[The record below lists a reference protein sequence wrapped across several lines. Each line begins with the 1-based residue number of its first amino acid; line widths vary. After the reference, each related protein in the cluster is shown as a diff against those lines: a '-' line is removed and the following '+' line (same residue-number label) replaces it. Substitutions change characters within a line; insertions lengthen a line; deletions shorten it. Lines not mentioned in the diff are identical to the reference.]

1 MKYAVLAK
9 QNKKKDGRYIQFC
22 DDCCYDGF
30 PYPLYKF
37 TLEEAHR
44 IAEQMKNHYCYVIE
58 IIGEDG
64 VVAEKINWLKMKTFN
79 YVKTPKP
86 ATVTVNEPS
95 AEISSVQTVE
105 NKLLK
110 KPNIKFSKALMLK
123 NLKKFGCHK

>member
-9 QNKKKDGRYIQFC
+9 QNEKKDGRYIQFC

-30 PYPLYKF
+30 PYPRYKF

-79 YVKTPKP
+79 YVKNPKP

>member
-9 QNKKKDGRYIQFC
+9 QNEKKNGRYIQFC

-79 YVKTPKP
+79 YVKNPKP
-86 ATVTVNEPS
+86 ATVTVNAPS
-95 AEISSVQTVE
+95 GEISSAQTAD

-110 KPNIKFSKALMLK
+110 KPNIKFSKALILK

>member
-9 QNKKKDGRYIQFC
+9 QNEKKDGRYIQFC

>member
-9 QNKKKDGRYIQFC
+9 QNEKKDGRYIQFC

-79 YVKTPKP
+79 YVKNPKP
-86 ATVTVNEPS
+86 ATVTVNAPS
-95 AEISSVQTVE
+95 AEISSAQTAD

-110 KPNIKFSKALMLK
+110 KPNIKFSKALILK
-123 NLKKFGCHK
+123 NFKKFGCHK

>member
-9 QNKKKDGRYIQFC
+9 QNEKKDGRYIQFC

-86 ATVTVNEPS
+86 TTVTVNEPS

>member
-9 QNKKKDGRYIQFC
+9 QNEKKDGRYIQFC

-79 YVKTPKP
+79 YVKNPKP

-95 AEISSVQTVE
+95 AEISSAQTAD

-110 KPNIKFSKALMLK
+110 KPNIKFSKALILK

>member
-9 QNKKKDGRYIQFC
+9 QNEKKDGRYIQFC

-64 VVAEKINWLKMKTFN
+64 VVAEKINWIKMKTFN
-79 YVKTPKP
+79 YVKNPKP
-86 ATVTVNEPS
+86 ATVTVNVPS
-95 AEISSVQTVE
+95 AEIASVQTLE

-110 KPNIKFSKALMLK
+110 KPNIKFSKALMIK

>member
-9 QNKKKDGRYIQFC
+9 QNEKKDGRYIQFC

-79 YVKTPKP
+79 YVKNPKP

-110 KPNIKFSKALMLK
+110 KPNIKFSKALILK

>member
-9 QNKKKDGRYIQFC
+9 QNGKKDGRYIQFC

-44 IAEQMKNHYCYVIE
+44 IAEQMNNNYCYVIE

>member
-9 QNKKKDGRYIQFC
+9 QNEKKDGRYIQFC

-79 YVKTPKP
+79 YVKNPKP
-86 ATVTVNEPS
+86 ATVTVNAPS
-95 AEISSVQTVE
+95 AEIASVQTVE
-105 NKLLK
+105 NKPLK
-110 KPNIKFSKALMLK
+110 KPNIKFSKALILK
-123 NLKKFGCHK
+123 NIKKFGCHK

>member
-9 QNKKKDGRYIQFC
+9 QNEKKDGRYIQFC

-37 TLEEAHR
+37 TLEEAHC

-79 YVKTPKP
+79 YVKNPKP

-95 AEISSVQTVE
+95 NEFSSVQTVE

-110 KPNIKFSKALMLK
+110 KPNIKFSKALMIK

>member
-9 QNKKKDGRYIQFC
+9 QNEKKDGRYIQFC

-64 VVAEKINWLKMKTFN
+64 VVAEKINWIKMKT
-79 YVKTPKP
+79 TPKSG
-86 ATVTVNEPS
+86 TVTVNAPS
-95 AEISSVQTVE
+95 TEIAPVQTVE

>member
-9 QNKKKDGRYIQFC
+9 QNEKKDGRYIQFC

-64 VVAEKINWLKMKTFN
+64 IVAEKINWLKMKTFN
-79 YVKTPKP
+79 YVKNPKP
-86 ATVTVNEPS
+86 ATVTVNAPS
-95 AEISSVQTVE
+95 AEISSAQTAD

-110 KPNIKFSKALMLK
+110 KLNIKFSKALILK
-123 NLKKFGCHK
+123 SLKKFGCHK

>member
-9 QNKKKDGRYIQFC
+9 QNEKKDGRYIQFC

-30 PYPLYKF
+30 PYPLYKS

>member
-9 QNKKKDGRYIQFC
+9 QNEKKDGRYIQFC

-79 YVKTPKP
+79 YVKNPKP
-86 ATVTVNEPS
+86 ATVTVNAPS
-95 AEISSVQTVE
+95 AEISSAQTAD

-110 KPNIKFSKALMLK
+110 KPNIKFSKALILK

>member
-1 MKYAVLAK
+1 MQYAVLAK
-9 QNKKKDGRYIQFC
+9 QNEKKDGRYIQFC

-79 YVKTPKP
+79 YVKNPKP
-86 ATVTVNEPS
+86 ATVTVNAPS
-95 AEISSVQTVE
+95 AEISSAQTAD

-110 KPNIKFSKALMLK
+110 KPNIKFSKALILK

>member
-9 QNKKKDGRYIQFC
+9 QNEKKDGRYIQFC

-79 YVKTPKP
+79 YVKNPKP
-86 ATVTVNEPS
+86 ATVTVNAPS
-95 AEISSVQTVE
+95 AEISSAQTAD

>member
-9 QNKKKDGRYIQFC
+9 QNEKKDGRYIQFC

-64 VVAEKINWLKMKTFN
+64 VVAEKIN
-79 YVKTPKP
+79 
-86 ATVTVNEPS
+86 
-95 AEISSVQTVE
+95 
-105 NKLLK
+105 
-110 KPNIKFSKALMLK
+110 
-123 NLKKFGCHK
+123 